1 MNILFLNNYHYI
13 RGGAERVFFGEMDM
27 MKRRGHAVAGFARRH
42 SLDIPSEYD
51 HFFPPDIRTDRI
63 GLSWE
68 TVRTA
73 TEMFYSLRAKDG
85 LRKLIE
91 EFRPDIAHVHNM
103 HGRLTASVLNLLAEN
118 AIPVVMTLHDYKL
131 ACPNYQF
138 TARHRICEAC
148 KGGRYYKAV
157 LNRCHK
163 NSCLASAA
171 IAVESYLNDR
181 LIKHGNNIECFLSP
195 SRFLKQKLIVFG
207 WPENQIK
214 FVPNFLNLPDFHP
227 DYTPGGYFLY
237 LGRLSNEKGIRTL
250 IQAFSKMQNGN
261 AKLLVVGDGPVRK
274 ELEDRADNNQRIHFA
289 GYLEGDSLLEATRNS
304 LAVVVPSEWY
314 ENAPISILE
323 AFACG
328 KPVIGAA
335 IGGIPEMVE
344 EGVNG
349 FLFESGNC
357 NSLRIALDRFAGM
370 DAAEIETMGRAARE
384 KAKREY
390 GAESHYRN
398 LMEIYENVRK
408 GQGTQ

>member
-1 MNILFLNNYHYI
+1 VNILFLNNYHYI

-103 HGRLTASVLNLLAEN
+103 HGRLTASVLDLLAEK

-138 TARHRICEAC
+138 TAHHRICEAC

-250 IQAFSKMQNGN
+250 IQAFSKMQNRN
-261 AKLLVVGDGPVRK
+261 AKLLVVGDGPSGKNWKIGQTTIR
-274 ELEDRADNNQRIHFA
+274 E
-289 GYLEGDSLLEATRNS
+289 
-304 LAVVVPSEWY
+304 
-314 ENAPISILE
+314 SILP
-323 AFACG
+323 G
-328 KPVIGAA
+328 TWKVIPFWRQPAIPSLSWYPPNGTKMPRFPFLKHSHAA
-335 IGGIPEMVE
+335 SRS
-344 EGVNG
+344 
-349 FLFESGNC
+349 SGRQ
-357 NSLRIALDRFAGM
+357 S
-370 DAAEIETMGRAARE
+370 AEYRKWSS
-384 KAKREY
+384 KA
-390 GAESHYRN
+390 
-398 LMEIYENVRK
+398 
-408 GQGTQ
+408 